1 MSCRADSLRPGVG
14 IVHWTLAQNCDGPSA
29 LMIVA
34 STDDTDPVIKALL
47 IEGYRRMSP
56 SQKMER
62 VRALTRAVQELAL
75 ADIRR
80 RHPDANDRERAL
92 RLASRWI
99 EPDRFVRAFAWDVRT
114 IGYRCCPSHCSS
126 SRAWFGGIGHT
137 PAAASGAAVPMA
149 VQNGIGK
156 SRSAWAVSQPPGRP
170 GAHEQQSG
178 IEAIKAGAR
187 QLLPLSNLPISDL
200 SRFHARPAEHRIL
213 SPARLP

>member
-1 MSCRADSLRPGVG
+1 
-14 IVHWTLAQNCDGPSA
+14 
-29 LMIVA
+29 MIVA

-99 EPDRFVRAFAWDVRT
+99 EPDLMVRGFAWDVRKV
-114 IGYRCCPSHCSS
+114 GY
-126 SRAWFGGIGHT
+126 
-137 PAAASGAAVPMA
+137 
-149 VQNGIGK
+149 
-156 SRSAWAVSQPPGRP
+156 
-170 GAHEQQSG
+170 
-178 IEAIKAGAR
+178 
-187 QLLPLSNLPISDL
+187 
-200 SRFHARPAEHRIL
+200 
-213 SPARLP
+213 